1 MRIASW
7 SITIAGVLVAALLAQ
22 SSLSTQDGNAVR
34 SVDTLREFGRYLFYD
49 PELSVD
55 SSTSCATCHQQF
67 AAFAHVD
74 HAVSHGV
81 YGRIGTRNVPA
92 LQNLHQQTSFMW
104 DGAFENLAMQS
115 VNPLTG
121 HAEMGSSL
129 PEVLRRVAASPRY
142 QQFAAALYADKKITI
157 PRILDALAA
166 FTGSITSTSSRYDA
180 MRDGKIVF
188 AEHEQRGLALFRKL
202 CASCHTEPTFM
213 SNAYTSNGLPLD
225 TVMPDVGRYRVTQQ
239 EEDRYRFRVPSL
251 RNVAITYPYMHDGRF
266 RRLRDVLEHYGTP
279 SMHAAYADERI
290 AQIGMLHDSQRKD
303 IIAFLLTLTDTLL
316 PRDLRYRDPHLP

>member
-1 MRIASW
+1 
-7 SITIAGVLVAALLAQ
+7 
-22 SSLSTQDGNAVR
+22 
-34 SVDTLREFGRYLFYD
+34 
-49 PELSVD
+49 
-55 SSTSCATCHQQF
+55 
-67 AAFAHVD
+67 
-74 HAVSHGV
+74 
-81 YGRIGTRNVPA
+81 
-92 LQNLHQQTSFMW
+92 MW

-180 MRDGKIVF
+180 MRDGKIVY